1 MQLEMVERSK
11 KKVDF
16 KEQVRL
22 EVEVRLKREELE
34 REAKKK
40 AAEERRAAVVER
52 LRKKA
57 EEEERRKLEA
67 EAALLR
73 IQQEGERR
81 EQQARDRLHNDRSTM
96 VMEDELSRLA
106 EHDYK
111 EQLERLL
118 WEKNEKEKL
127 AEFERA
133 LQARDAEEAEAR
145 KARMAALEEKKA
157 KLAELRRLQNLSGA
171 DGAQAQQNTR
181 QEAAK
186 LDKQLRI
193 QNKAKFVT
201 KKIQAHSGA
210 ANEAVVLVT
219 DAATVMDATAV
230 GEDGASAPGAVGD
243 AVAGARVV
251 GAGAVDTA
259 SASVVT
265 VAAPSAQSNS
275 EELTAFVAIVSAV
288 ESEAELKGM
297 QRELMAEKRA
307 LRLEQKQRLAG
318 QGKSGAQDPAE
329 VEHAKELRRR
339 IAEVTQKEAAVQ
351 KRVEQLLAASQ
362 ATTGAAAAAGSAA
375 EYVKTAK
382 TAAAASSA
390 ELSALREQTAEVQ
403 APTMASAGPTAIVN
417 DQLVLYA
424 KAEHMLKEGQHLL
437 QWLAERGT
445 ATDTNAATA
454 TTSGSLTSP
463 APSLG
468 FLNKS
473 FGRSFAFSRSDEPT
487 MLRRATLLAV
497 ESTQLAR
504 EIDPL
509 RDPGGYAD
517 NLVTLCQRLKTGL
530 AAPSMK
536 EAQPTAP
543 AVPSTATATSAP
555 AVTAGIASGQHQES
569 SVSAVHASA
578 STSQLADAAKPAAAP
593 DLLTSAST
601 SRIPDSSPPKQI
613 STAGAQQS
621 TGVVTG
627 GDSSGA
633 PSVVISPE
641 NAAPAHENDMK
652 TLVKGAEE
660 VADNANDPSAGPPEP
675 AEEGDESDGQE
686 EDGEAEPAIVL
697 EDLPGWEEC
706 LTTSMASA
714 AHHAAFYGYSEV
726 LDCLCKYFDC
736 FVMDKKGRTPLF
748 YAALQN
754 RLNCVASL
762 VSLDPQWIDVGDQ
775 NGDTALHAAAIANG
789 VEVLSF
795 LLQCEANP
803 DTANYAGLTPCHLAR
818 TRAALE
824 VLCTAGAMP
833 YCVDGKS
840 RMPLW
845 FACSEGRGDC
855 AEFLCSQTPA
865 EYLLWPDEEGETA
878 LHRAAMNG
886 HAQCVEAL
894 AQHLLKTE
902 DLYVVN
908 KKQHTAAHVASTAG
922 VLKALFESGA
932 SLWIPDPKGRM
943 PLFTASFF
951 GRADCIA
958 FLLDVASNSLTSVPA
973 VSAGPKGESN
983 KVPTDDRALVG
994 APDFQGDTPLHVA
1007 CLCGHIRCVS
1017 LLLFFTQCTKNKQGL
1032 MPDQLATKAGHA
1044 QIAQMVAHVHQK
1056 RDSEGLSSMQIYG
1069 CEFSVLCG
1077 DAVLRLSLDQALRR
1091 LRRHGVL
1098 SISRHRAEP
1107 VGASRELR
1115 RARRGG
1121 AGSRQ
1126 GAHCAA
1132 PLLQPVQPGQA
1143 GQHERHPAGI
1153 QRQVCGVVHLA
1164 REQVQ
1169 RAGSLYVRG
1178 GYARLI

>member
-22 EVEVRLKREELE
+22 EVEARLKREELE

-73 IQQEGERR
+73 IQQEGDRR

-118 WEKNEKEKL
+118 WEKKEKEKL
-127 AEFERA
+127 QEFERA

-210 ANEAVVLVT
+210 ANEAVVSVT
-219 DAATVMDATAV
+219 DAASVMDGAAV
-230 GEDGASAPGAVGD
+230 GEDGAPAPGAVGD

-259 SASVVT
+259 SASVAT
-265 VAAPSAQSNS
+265 VAAPSAQHSS
-275 EELTAFVAIVSAV
+275 EEVTAFAAIVSAV
-288 ESEAELKGM
+288 ESEAELKAM

-318 QGKSGAQDPAE
+318 QGKTGAQDPAE

-390 ELSALREQTAEVQ
+390 ELSALREQTVEVQ
-403 APTMASAGPTAIVN
+403 APTMASAGPTAIAN

-424 KAEHMLKEGQHLL
+424 KAEHMLREGQHLL

-445 ATDTNAATA
+445 ATDANAVSA

-463 APSLG
+463 APTLG

-497 ESTQLAR
+497 EATQLAK

-517 NLVTLCQRLKTGL
+517 NLVALGQRLKAGL
-530 AAPSMK
+530 VAPPVK
-536 EAQPTAP
+536 ESQ
-543 AVPSTATATSAP
+543 PSTAPDAPAATSAP
-555 AVTAGIASGQHQES
+555 VVTAGIASGQHQES

-578 STSQLADAAKPAAAP
+578 STSQLSDAAKPAVAP

-601 SRIPDSSPPKQI
+601 SRIPDSSPQKQN
-613 STAGAQQS
+613 STPGAQES

-627 GDSSGA
+627 SGSTA
-633 PSVVISPE
+633 LSVLSDVTLPA
-641 NAAPAHENDMK
+641 NAALARESDLK

-660 VADNANDPSAGPPEP
+660 LADNVNDASAGPPEP

-686 EDGEAEPAIVL
+686 EDGEAEPAIVF

-824 VLCTAGAMP
+824 ELCTAGAMP

-886 HAQCVEAL
+886 HAHCVEAL

-932 SLWIPDPKGRM
+932 SLWIADPKGRM

-958 FLLDVASNSLTSVPA
+958 FLLDVASNSFTSVPA

-1069 CEFSVLCG
+1069 CEFSVLS
-1077 DAVLRLSLDQALRR
+1077 AVTLYY
-1091 LRRHGVL
+1091 
-1098 SISRHRAEP
+1098 
-1107 VGASRELR
+1107 
-1115 RARRGG
+1115 
-1121 AGSRQ
+1121 GSRWTKLYDVSFDTVYYLDRATGQ
-1126 GAHCAA
+1126 SQWERPESYDEPAA
-1132 PLLQPVQPGQA
+1132 EEQAADKARTVLHRFYSQYNPDKLGSMNDILQAYKGKYAELFISLANKYNVQDLSMF
-1143 GQHERHPAGI
+1143 E
-1153 QRQVCGVVHLA
+1153 GVMLD
-1164 REQVQ
+1164 
-1169 RAGSLYVRG
+1169 
-1178 GYARLI
+1178 

>member
-22 EVEVRLKREELE
+22 EVEARLKREELE

-73 IQQEGERR
+73 IQQDGERR

-118 WEKNEKEKL
+118 WEKKEKEKL

-157 KLAELRRLQNLSGA
+157 KLAELRRLQILSGA

-201 KKIQAHSGA
+201 KKIQAHGGA
-210 ANEAVVLVT
+210 ANEAVVSVT
-219 DAATVMDATAV
+219 DAATVMDGAAV
-230 GEDGASAPGAVGD
+230 LEGGAPA
-243 AVAGARVV
+243 AGALAEVATGERVD
-251 GAGAVDTA
+251 GAVDTA
-259 SASVVT
+259 FAAVAT
-265 VAAPSAQSNS
+265 VAAASAQSNS
-275 EELTAFVAIVSAV
+275 EEMAAFAAIVSAV
-288 ESEAELKGM
+288 ESEAELKAM

-318 QGKSGAQDPAE
+318 QGKTGAQDPAE

-339 IAEVTQKEAAVQ
+339 IAEVTQKESAVQ

-403 APTMASAGPTAIVN
+403 APAVAGAGPTVIVN

-424 KAEHMLKEGQHLL
+424 KAEHMLREGQHLL

-445 ATDTNAATA
+445 TTDTNTATA

-497 ESTQLAR
+497 EATQLAR

-517 NLVTLCQRLKTGL
+517 NLVALSQRLKAGL
-530 AAPSMK
+530 
-536 EAQPTAP
+536 TAP
-543 AVPSTATATSAP
+543 PVKEPQQITVPDAPAATSAP
-555 AVTAGIASGQHQES
+555 AIAAGIAMGRHLES
-569 SVSAVHASA
+569 SEPAVHASA
-578 STSQLADAAKPAAAP
+578 STSQLATAAKPAVAP

-601 SRIPDSSPPKQI
+601 SRIPDSSPPKQS

-621 TGVVTG
+621 TGVVKG
-627 GDSSGA
+627 SDGSAA
-633 PSVVISPE
+633 PSVVSNVTRRE
-641 NAAPAHENDMK
+641 HAAPAPEHK
-652 TLVKGAEE
+652 TCVPGKEAAEE
-660 VADNANDPSAGPPEP
+660 VTCKVSEASVGAAPGATVD
-675 AEEGDESDGQE
+675 EEGDESDGQE
-686 EDGEAEPAIVL
+686 EDGETEPAIVF

-824 VLCTAGAMP
+824 VLCAAGAMP

-958 FLLDVASNSLTSVPA
+958 FLLDVASNSFTSVAA
-973 VSAGPKGESN
+973 VSTGQKGESN

-994 APDFQGDTPLHVA
+994 APDFQGDTPLHGA
-1007 CLCGHIRCVS
+1007 CLRGPLRCVS

-1032 MPDQLATKAGHA
+1032 LPDQLATKAGHA

-1056 RDSEGLSSMQIYG
+1056 RDSDGLSSMQIYG
-1069 CEFSVLCG
+1069 CEFSVLS
-1077 DAVLRLSLDQALRR
+1077 AVTL
-1091 LRRHGVL
+1091 
-1098 SISRHRAEP
+1098 
-1107 VGASRELR
+1107 
-1115 RARRGG
+1115 
-1121 AGSRQ
+1121 
-1126 GAHCAA
+1126 
-1132 PLLQPVQPGQA
+1132 
-1143 GQHERHPAGI
+1143 
-1153 QRQVCGVVHLA
+1153 
-1164 REQVQ
+1164 
-1169 RAGSLYVRG
+1169 
-1178 GYARLI
+1178 

>member
-22 EVEVRLKREELE
+22 EVEARLKREELE

-40 AAEERRAAVVER
+40 AAEERRSAVVER

-57 EEEERRKLEA
+57 EEEERRRLEA

-106 EHDYK
+106 EQDYK

-118 WEKNEKEKL
+118 WEKKEKEKL

-210 ANEAVVLVT
+210 ANEAVVSVT
-219 DAATVMDATAV
+219 DAASVMDGAAV

-265 VAAPSAQSNS
+265 VAAPSAQINS
-275 EELTAFVAIVSAV
+275 EELTTFVAIVSAV
-288 ESEAELKGM
+288 ESEAELKAM

-318 QGKSGAQDPAE
+318 QGKTGAQDPAE

-339 IAEVTQKEAAVQ
+339 IAEVTQKESAVQ

-362 ATTGAAAAAGSAA
+362 ATTGAAGAAAGSAA

-390 ELSALREQTAEVQ
+390 ELSALREQAAEVQ
-403 APTMASAGPTAIVN
+403 APSMAGAAPTVVVN

-424 KAEHMLKEGQHLL
+424 KAEHMLREGQYLL

-445 ATDTNAATA
+445 ATDTNAVST

-497 ESTQLAR
+497 EATQLAR

-517 NLVTLCQRLKTGL
+517 NLVTLGQRLKAGL
-530 AAPSMK
+530 ATPSMK
-536 EAQPTAP
+536 ETQPTAP
-543 AVPSTATATSAP
+543 AQPSTATAVA
-555 AVTAGIASGQHQES
+555 AGTASGQHHEN
-569 SVSAVHASA
+569 SVPAVHASA

-601 SRIPDSSPPKQI
+601 SRIPDSGPSKQ
-613 STAGAQQS
+613 SAATGAQES

-627 GDSSGA
+627 GDSSA
-633 PSVVISPE
+633 VPSVVSNVTRPE

-660 VADNANDPSAGPPEP
+660 VADNANDPSAGAPEP

-686 EDGEAEPAIVL
+686 EDGEAEPAIVF

-994 APDFQGDTPLHVA
+994 AADFQGDTPLHVA

-1017 LLLFFTQCTKNKQGL
+1017 LLLFFTQCMKNKQGL
-1032 MPDQLATKAGHA
+1032 LPDQLATKAGHA

-1069 CEFSVLCG
+1069 CEFSVLS
-1077 DAVLRLSLDQALRR
+1077 AVTLYY
-1091 LRRHGVL
+1091 
-1098 SISRHRAEP
+1098 
-1107 VGASRELR
+1107 
-1115 RARRGG
+1115 
-1121 AGSRQ
+1121 GSRWTKLYDVSFDTVYYLDRATGQ
-1126 GAHCAA
+1126 SQWERPESYDEPAA
-1132 PLLQPVQPGQA
+1132 EEQAADKARTVLHRFYSQYNPDKLGSMNDILQAYKGKYAELFISLANKYNVQDLSMF
-1143 GQHERHPAGI
+1143 E
-1153 QRQVCGVVHLA
+1153 GVMLD
-1164 REQVQ
+1164 
-1169 RAGSLYVRG
+1169 
-1178 GYARLI
+1178 

>member
-22 EVEVRLKREELE
+22 EVEARLKREELE

-40 AAEERRAAVVER
+40 AAEERRSAVVER

-57 EEEERRKLEA
+57 EEEERRRLEA

-118 WEKNEKEKL
+118 WERKEKEKL

-157 KLAELRRLQNLSGA
+157 KLAELRRLQNLSGV

-210 ANEAVVLVT
+210 ASEVVVSVT

-230 GEDGASAPGAVGD
+230 REDGAPAAGVVGEGEAP
-243 AVAGARVV
+243 ARVD
-251 GAGAVDTA
+251 GAVDAAPT
-259 SASVVT
+259 SVVT
-265 VAAPSAQSNS
+265 VAAPSAQSSS
-275 EELTAFVAIVSAV
+275 EEVTAFAAIVSSV
-288 ESEAELKGM
+288 ESEAELKAM
-297 QRELMAEKRA
+297 QRELMAEKRG
-307 LRLEQKQRLAG
+307 LRLEQKQRLTG
-318 QGKSGAQDPAE
+318 QGKTGAQDPAE

-339 IAEVTQKEAAVQ
+339 IAEVTQKESAVQ

-362 ATTGAAAAAGSAA
+362 ATTGAAGAAAGSAA

-382 TAAAASSA
+382 TAAAARSA

-403 APTMASAGPTAIVN
+403 APSLAGAGPTVIVN

-424 KAEHMLKEGQHLL
+424 KAEHMLREGQHLL
-437 QWLAERGT
+437 HWLAERGT

-454 TTSGSLTSP
+454 ITSGSLTSP

-487 MLRRATLLAV
+487 MLRRATVLAV
-497 ESTQLAR
+497 EATQLAR

-517 NLVTLCQRLKTGL
+517 NLVALSQRLKAGL
-530 AAPSMK
+530 
-536 EAQPTAP
+536 TAP
-543 AVPSTATATSAP
+543 PVKEPQQITVPDAPAATSAP
-555 AVTAGIASGQHQES
+555 AIATGIAMGHHLES
-569 SVSAVHASA
+569 SVPAVHASA
-578 STSQLADAAKPAAAP
+578 STSQLADAAKPAVAP

-601 SRIPDSSPPKQI
+601 SRIPDSSPSKQ
-613 STAGAQQS
+613 SAAPGAQQS
-621 TGVVTG
+621 TGVVKG
-627 GDSSGA
+627 SDGSA
-633 PSVVISPE
+633 PSVLSDVTRPE
-641 NAAPAHENDMK
+641 NAAPARENDLKM
-652 TLVKGAEE
+652 LAKGAEE
-660 VADNANDPSAGPPEP
+660 IAGNVNDASAGPPEP
-675 AEEGDESDGQE
+675 AEEGDDSDGQE
-686 EDGEAEPAIVL
+686 EDGEAGPAIAF

-958 FLLDVASNSLTSVPA
+958 FLLDVASNSFTSVAA
-973 VSAGPKGESN
+973 VSTGPKGESN

-994 APDFQGDTPLHVA
+994 APDFHGDTPLHVA

-1032 MPDQLATKAGHA
+1032 TPDQLATKAGHA

-1069 CEFSVLCG
+1069 CEFSVLS
-1077 DAVLRLSLDQALRR
+1077 AVTLYY
-1091 LRRHGVL
+1091 
-1098 SISRHRAEP
+1098 
-1107 VGASRELR
+1107 
-1115 RARRGG
+1115 
-1121 AGSRQ
+1121 GSRWTKLYDVSFDTVYYLDRATGQ
-1126 GAHCAA
+1126 SQWERPESYDEPAA
-1132 PLLQPVQPGQA
+1132 EEQAADKARTVLHRFYSQYNPDKLGSMNDILQAYKGKYAELFISLANKYNVQDLSMF
-1143 GQHERHPAGI
+1143 E
-1153 QRQVCGVVHLA
+1153 GVMLD
-1164 REQVQ
+1164 
-1169 RAGSLYVRG
+1169 
-1178 GYARLI
+1178 